1 MKLSELNFLFKEKN
15 VLQTEQKDDVV
26 ISKIAGNYLSF
37 SLSGRAY
44 AFLQRPQYVVGAF
57 VDGKLYFKN
66 ENAEQ
71 GYKVYAVKQ
80 SKRFYFRF
88 PGKLL
93 DGATEFL
100 GRYNLSY
107 DQECGLA
114 FIDLRQKK
122 R

>member
-1 MKLSELNFLFKEKN
+1 MAIN
-15 VLQTEQKDDVV
+15 
-26 ISKIAGNYLSF
+26 KIAGDYISF

-44 AFLQRPQYVVGAF
+44 AFLQRPLYVVGAF
-57 VDGKLYFKN
+57 VDGKVYLKN

-71 GYKVYAVKQ
+71 GYKVSSTKK
-80 SKRFYFRF
+80 SNRFYFRF

-93 DGATEFL
+93 SGANGFS